1 MESHSTTIS
10 VISRRQ
16 VESHGLTLFE
26 LLIVLAVVLA
36 IGALALPFTLREYQR
51 RESVAFRDRIAMQAL
66 MARAQARV
74 EGVPYVMAIDESGTR
89 IQVFSLDPR
98 DPGSAFQSEESSEV
112 PDVITEENAPPV
124 LEPWQVVVL
133 PGGTFFE
140 SELPMDW
147 SDEPADDFAAIEQ
160 SPQVGEGQARPLA
173 SMQLAVFLPDGTLL
187 GAAQVVLNAPSGKF
201 LLVFDGWTGRLTME
215 RILTESEPVS

>member
-89 IQVFSLDPR
+89 IQV
-98 DPGSAFQSEESSEV
+98 SSV
-112 PDVITEENAPPV
+112 LIRATRAPHSNLKNPV
-124 LEPWQVVVL
+124 K
-133 PGGTFFE
+133 F
-140 SELPMDW
+140 PM
-147 SDEPADDFAAIEQ
+147 
-160 SPQVGEGQARPLA
+160 
-173 SMQLAVFLPDGTLL
+173 
-187 GAAQVVLNAPSGKF
+187 
-201 LLVFDGWTGRLTME
+201 
-215 RILTESEPVS
+215 